1 MSEFQKHITIKASL
15 LALALAA
22 SCVLASCDRS
32 DNYIIPVDYEKY
44 YEGVTNLTE
53 KENQELTQNIVM
65 AWYNNT
71 VGREI
76 PDIQIKDREG
86 KTVRLKKWLKRETIL
101 IFAEPYCG
109 YGSEEIEKDF
119 PIALQNLKGELEG
132 IDILCLVELTEDS
145 NLQETVDYAKGL
157 QDKYNNLF
165 IIEQKDALRCN
176 LTGSPTK
183 FFIDKKQIVRHV
195 QMGFTFD
202 ENGSEYSI
210 RQGVSLMR
218 KEKS

>member
-1 MSEFQKHITIKASL
+1 MKRIAFMLTVLL
-15 LALALAA
+15 LAFA
-22 SCVLASCDRS
+22 CNRS
-32 DNYIIPVDYEKY
+32 ENYIIPVDYEKY
-44 YEGVTNLTE
+44 YEGVTSLTE
-53 KENQELTQNIVM
+53 KDGQELTQKIVM

-76 PDIQIKDREG
+76 PDIQIKDLKG
-86 KTVRLKKWLKRETIL
+86 KTVRLKKWLKKETIL

-109 YGSEEIEKDF
+109 YGSEEVEKDF
-119 PIALQNLKGELEG
+119 PIAMQNLKEELEG
-132 IDILCLVELTEDS
+132 IDILCLIEVAEDS
-145 NLQETVDYAKGL
+145 NEQETIDYAKSL
-157 QDKYNNLF
+157 QGKYNNLF

-183 FFIDKKQIVRHV
+183 FFIDEKQIVRHV

-210 RQGVSLMR
+210 RQGISLMR
-218 KEKS
+218 KEKP

>member
-1 MSEFQKHITIKASL
+1 MKRIAFMLTVLL
-15 LALALAA
+15 LAFA
-22 SCVLASCDRS
+22 CNRS
-32 DNYIIPVDYEKY
+32 ENYIIPVDYEKY
-44 YEGVTNLTE
+44 YEGVTSLIE
-53 KENQELTQNIVM
+53 KDGQELTQKIVM

-76 PDIQIKDREG
+76 PDIQIKDLKG
-86 KTVRLKKWLKRETIL
+86 KTVRLKKWLKKETIL

-109 YGSEEIEKDF
+109 YGSEEVEKDF
-119 PIALQNLKGELEG
+119 PIAMQNLKEELEG
-132 IDILCLVELTEDS
+132 IDILCLIEVAEDS
-145 NLQETVDYAKGL
+145 NEQETIDYAKSL
-157 QDKYNNLF
+157 QGKYNNLF

-183 FFIDKKQIVRHV
+183 FFIDEKQIVRHV

-210 RQGVSLMR
+210 RQGISLMR
-218 KEKS
+218 KEKP

>member
-1 MSEFQKHITIKASL
+1 MKSL
-15 LALALAA
+15 KVCTLWILLSFILAFA
-22 SCVLASCDRS
+22 SCNRS
-32 DNYIIPVDYEKY
+32 ANYIIPVNYEAY
-44 YEGVTNLTE
+44 YEGVTSLTE
-53 KENQELTQNIVM
+53 KENQELTQKLVM

-76 PDIQIKDREG
+76 PDIQIKDLNG
-86 KTVRLKKWLKRETIL
+86 KPVRLKKWLKKETIL

-109 YGSEEIEKDF
+109 YGSEEVEKDF
-119 PIALQNLKGELEG
+119 PIALQNLKEELEG
-132 IDILCLVELTEDS
+132 SDILCLIEVAEDS
-145 NLQETVDYAKGL
+145 NEQETIDYAKSL
-157 QDKYNNLF
+157 QGQYNNLF
-165 IIEQKDALRCN
+165 IIEQKDALQCN

-218 KEKS
+218 EGKL

>member
-1 MSEFQKHITIKASL
+1 MKNIKIY
-15 LALALAA
+15 ALCIFLSFILSFA
-22 SCVLASCDRS
+22 SCNRS
-32 DNYIIPVDYEKY
+32 DNFIIPVNYEAY
-44 YEGVTNLTE
+44 YEGVTGLTE
-53 KENQELTQNIVM
+53 KENQGLTQNIVM

-71 VGREI
+71 IGREI
-76 PDIQIKDREG
+76 PDIQIEGLDG

-101 IFAEPYCG
+101 IFTEPYCG
-109 YGSEEIEKDF
+109 YGSEEVEKDF
-119 PIALQNLKGELEG
+119 PIALHNLKEEMEG
-132 IDILCLVELTEDS
+132 IDILCLIEIPEDS
-145 NLQETVDYAKGL
+145 DKQETIEYAKSLLG
-157 QDKYNNLF
+157 KYSNLF

-210 RQGVSLMR
+210 RQGVSMMR
-218 KEKS
+218 

>member
-1 MSEFQKHITIKASL
+1 MKNIKIYFLCIFLSFIL
-15 LALALAA
+15 SFA
-22 SCVLASCDRS
+22 SCNRS
-32 DNYIIPVDYEKY
+32 DNFIIPVNYEAY
-44 YEGVTNLTE
+44 YEGVTSLTE
-53 KENQELTQNIVM
+53 KENQGLTQNIVM

-76 PDIQIKDREG
+76 PDIQIEGLDG

-101 IFAEPYCG
+101 IFTEPYCG
-109 YGSEEIEKDF
+109 YGSEEVEKDF
-119 PIALQNLKGELEG
+119 PIALQNLKEEMEG
-132 IDILCLVELTEDS
+132 IDILCLIEIPEDS
-145 NLQETVDYAKGL
+145 DKQETIEYAKSLLG
-157 QDKYNNLF
+157 KYSNLF

-210 RQGVSLMR
+210 RQGVSMMR
-218 KEKS
+218 

>member
-1 MSEFQKHITIKASL
+1 MKRIALILTVLL
-15 LALALAA
+15 LAFA
-22 SCVLASCDRS
+22 CNRS
-32 DNYIIPVDYEKY
+32 ENYIIPVDYEKY
-44 YEGVTNLTE
+44 YEGVTSLTE
-53 KENQELTQNIVM
+53 KDGQELTQKIVM

-76 PDIQIKDREG
+76 PDIQIKDLKG
-86 KTVRLKKWLKRETIL
+86 KTVRLKKWLKKETIL

-109 YGSEEIEKDF
+109 YGSEEVEKDF
-119 PIALQNLKGELEG
+119 PIAMQNLKEELEG
-132 IDILCLVELTEDS
+132 IDILCLIEVAEDP
-145 NLQETVDYAKGL
+145 NEQETIDYAKSL
-157 QDKYNNLF
+157 QGKYNNLF

-183 FFIDKKQIVRHV
+183 FFIDEKQIVRHV

-210 RQGVSLMR
+210 RQGISLMR
-218 KEKS
+218 KEKP